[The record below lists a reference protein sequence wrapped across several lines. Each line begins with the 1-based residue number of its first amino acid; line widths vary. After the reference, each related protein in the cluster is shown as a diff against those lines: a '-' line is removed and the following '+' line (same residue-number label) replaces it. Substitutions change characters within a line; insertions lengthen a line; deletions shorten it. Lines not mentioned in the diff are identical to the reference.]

1 MHGRVF
7 WMRLRNDGLAHR
19 RMTTA
24 LRRLHDT
31 PASNVTRTTANVYID
46 SVFPIR
52 FANWDLRY
60 IIAAFRQPRIMDELE
75 DVLKNVAV
83 HDFKLLRLEPPGCV
97 TRFAASAVGFICLMV
112 RQSEGWRCLC
122 RVRVYSSFRS

>member
-1 MHGRVF
+1 
-7 WMRLRNDGLAHR
+7 
-19 RMTTA
+19 MTLPRAT
-24 LRRLHDT
+24 LQGWGWLIFLSSTDFIQWFYQS
-31 PASNVTRTTANVYID
+31 PPKTTANVYID

-75 DVLKNVAV
+75 DLLKNVAV
-83 HDFKLLRLEPPGCV
+83 HDFKLLHLEPPGCV

-112 RQSEGWRCLC
+112 RQSEGWRCFC